1 MIHSVLDSPGKRQ
14 IWGIEPASR
23 NMQLQIAAKPSFL
36 LPHSEYKQTKLLRLE
51 QIALILLI
59 RINAGEEALTRRYR
73 SLKVVWRVIYVII
86 RFAGLFPLLF
96 LQYWRDNT
104 ALHLYTRCGKKVA
117 PQSFSLFS
125 QQPFEIL
132 IWNFTLLFSKTFY
145 I

>member
-1 MIHSVLDSPGKRQ
+1 
-14 IWGIEPASR
+14 
-23 NMQLQIAAKPSFL
+23 MQLQIAAKPSFL

-96 LQYWRDNT
+96 LQY
-104 ALHLYTRCGKKVA
+104 
-117 PQSFSLFS
+117 
-125 QQPFEIL
+125 
-132 IWNFTLLFSKTFY
+132 
-145 I
+145 